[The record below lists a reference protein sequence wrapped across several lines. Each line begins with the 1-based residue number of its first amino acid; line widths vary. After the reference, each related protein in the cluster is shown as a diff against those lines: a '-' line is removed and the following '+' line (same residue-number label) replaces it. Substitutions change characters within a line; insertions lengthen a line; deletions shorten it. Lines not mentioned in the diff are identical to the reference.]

1 MKTMMML
8 TAVCGLAAGALA
20 QDISQVN
27 GFYTQTRVFNDF
39 AGTTLLVNGNPE
51 ATPGVQNTFATAGSG
66 SMRFQEQFSA
76 FEQGNF
82 ANKHLA
88 YLSTDGGNTALGLSH
103 VQSWSME
110 MDLSI
115 SAPGGA
121 PRKEAG
127 IRFENPRPNLGF
139 TDEGLVLV
147 ASDGEVAVFGAAMPF
162 SGLGNIYTLNTT
174 AHIKFEFFAPGSVDP
189 TLGAY
194 RLTFTDAVTGVHTTG
209 LKIWGVEGDGTA
221 GYNYGTKV
229 ALVAQNQRNPLIADS
244 SDINYSNI
252 QIIPAPGAMAL
263 LGVAGLVATRR
274 RR

>member
-1 MKTMMML
+1 MKLMMTMA
-8 TAVCGLAAGALA
+8 AVCGLAAGAMA

-27 GFYTQTRVFNDF
+27 GYYTQTRVFNDF
-39 AGTTLLVNGNPE
+39 AGTSLLVNGNPE
-51 ATPGVQNTFATAGSG
+51 ATPGVSNTFATAGSG

-88 YLSTDGGNTALGLSH
+88 YLSTDGGASALGLSH
-103 VQSWSME
+103 VQSWSIE
-110 MDLSI
+110 MNVSI

-127 IRFENPRPNLGF
+127 IRFENPRPGF

-174 AHIKFEFFAPGSVDP
+174 AHLKFEFFAPGAVDV
-189 TLGAY
+189 LGAY

-263 LGVAGLVATRR
+263 VGLAGLVATRR

>member
-1 MKTMMML
+1 MKSML
-8 TAVCGLAAGALA
+8 MLLAVGGLAASAVA

-27 GFYTQTRVFNDF
+27 GYYTRTRVFNDF
-39 AGTTLLVNGNPE
+39 VGSSLFVNENPE
-51 ATPGVQNTFATAGSG
+51 ATPGVAADFASPGAG
-66 SMRFQEQFSA
+66 SMRFREQFSA

-88 YLSTDGGNTALGLSH
+88 YLSTDGGASAMGLSH
-103 VQSWSME
+103 VQSWSIDL
-110 MDLSI
+110 DLSI
-115 SAPGGA
+115 SAPGTG

-127 IRFENPRPNLGF
+127 IRFENPRPGLGF
-139 TDEGLVLV
+139 VDEGLVLV

-162 SGLGNIYTLNTT
+162 SGLGPIYTLNTT
-174 AHIKFEFFAPGSVDP
+174 AHIKFEFFAPGTVDA
-189 TLGAY
+189 LGAY

-209 LKIWGVEGDGTA
+209 IKIWGVESDGTD
-221 GYNYGTKV
+221 GFNQGTKV

-252 QIIPAPGAMAL
+252 QIVPAPGALAL
-263 LGVAGLVATRR
+263 MGAAGLLAARR